1 MLKRVLWALV
11 LSCGLTTGLWGE
23 PENAPPSA
31 KAEARFAE
39 AQRQWAAGRLD
50 RAEEGFAEAAQLAPG
65 WPTPLACQGV
75 VRQLQGRDEDAR
87 RSYRDVQRL
96 SLQADAQA
104 RELDE
109 ERRELLAGLEG
120 LLCWLINRE
129 RQRAGAA
136 LLVPDTQL
144 ALVAR
149 RHSAEMR
156 DLEYFSHE
164 SPTPALGTPS
174 DRFRQVFGCRP
185 RCLAE
190 NLSRRWGA
198 ASRLTEEKITDSHQG
213 LMESTGHK
221 ANILCPTFQGMGIG
235 LAADPAGAY
244 WLTEVFVQWR

>member
-1 MLKRVLWALV
+1 MLKRVIGALV
-11 LSCGLTTGLWGE
+11 LSCSLACGLWGA
-23 PENAPPSA
+23 PEGASPSA

-39 AQRQWAAGRLD
+39 AQRQWAAGKLD
-50 RAEEGFAEAAQLAPG
+50 LADEGFAEAARLAPG

-87 RSYRDVQRL
+87 RSYGDVQRL
-96 SLQADAQA
+96 SLQADAQVHG
-104 RELDE
+104 LDE
-109 ERRELLAGLEG
+109 EQRARLAGLEG
-120 LLCWLINRE
+120 LLCWLVNRE
-129 RQRAGAA
+129 RQRVGAA

-156 DLEYFSHE
+156 DLDYFSHE
-164 SPTPALGTPS
+164 SPTPALGTPT
-174 DRFRQVFGCRP
+174 DRFRQVFGFRP

-221 ANILCPTFQGMGIG
+221 ANILCPVFQGMGIG
-235 LAADPAGAY
+235 LAADTVGAY